1 VSVRG
6 WVYVI
11 TNKAMPDLVKVGYST
26 KDPVLRAKELDGT
39 GVPHAFEV
47 VYDALVSDPRE
58 VEQRAHKVL
67 AEFREGKEWFRCSI
81 EVSVRAIKESA
92 DKIHQETANVDLEA
106 PQVPIGLDE
115 KCSYYGCEKP
125 STRDY
130 KGSRLCEAHWL
141 GGRRLRFT
149 RARS

>member
-1 VSVRG
+1 MSVRG

-58 VEQRAHKVL
+58 VEQRAHKLL
-67 AEFREGKEWFRCSI
+67 AEFREGKEWFRCS
-81 EVSVRAIKESA
+81 VDAAVRAIKQSTEM
-92 DKIHQETANVDLEA
+92 IYQETTTRTLHAEGADEDDGNPLSPGHALRDLM
-106 PQVPIGLDE
+106 
-115 KCSYYGCEKP
+115 
-125 STRDY
+125 
-130 KGSRLCEAHWL
+130 
-141 GGRRLRFT
+141 
-149 RARS
+149 